1 MTGVPGAVGHT
12 DWTLPRAPGR
22 PKPQRQPVLDRV
34 TVHPLA
40 LRAFAFFALAFFAAA
55 HWTALVEPAQ
65 TGRAFV
71 VAVVATAGG
80 VLIALSGKLLP
91 VPGFLVRVLLLVVMT
106 LIAVTAIGI
115 RFKLL
120 MPAGWGTLG
129 DRITGGLSVVSA
141 VTEWP
146 YAGPNVWLRL
156 TTLLAAP
163 LVLVLASAFVFWP
176 RARQARPV
184 YRGFALILLVALYAV
199 AVAARPFNDQAL
211 RGIGLLFCLAA
222 WIWIPRLRG
231 RDAAAAA
238 TAIGIAAVAAL
249 LLTPPLASRQP
260 WVDYHHWSW
269 SLHKE
274 KTIAFD
280 WRPGYGPLH
289 WPRKGRTLL
298 LIKSK
303 EPHYWKAQTLDRF
316 DGRGWSVGQL
326 GDTSRANGAI
336 TNNRKWFE
344 RVQVTVRGLRSDLVI
359 GPGSL
364 LRVQGASGDPVRA
377 SYGTALASGQLTT
390 GDSYTAVG
398 YTPDPSA
405 KQMRAAPKPT
415 QFFGR
420 YTTVSL
426 DDPGGFVSTPVRI
439 PLRNQSYTGDP
450 GALGDVLNSHY
461 KRVYELARTVAGGAS
476 TNYDIVR
483 RIGSWIEG
491 HYKYSENVPNHR
503 YPLEA
508 FLFQDKRG
516 YCQHFSGAAAL
527 MLRLLGIPV
536 RVATGFAP
544 GTLDAKT
551 HEYVVRDLDAHSWIE
566 VWFQGIGWVPFDP
579 TPAQAPASSQ
589 ASSFTPLSEIASAA
603 RGDSKDNKLPAKL
616 REQILGATSKGGA
629 AAKAKSDQGTP
640 WGWIALG
647 VVAVLLAIAAIVVT
661 LLRMRR
667 SKPAPPPCGDPEVD
681 HLVRLLCRLGL
692 EIPPGTTLLELEKR
706 MQRLGGAQVAGY
718 AQRLRSR
725 RFGSGGQRA
734 PGRGERRRLR
744 HALASAVGAGPIS
757 RVHLAMPDNLGIR
770 WSALKAWRSE
780 RSH

>member
-1 MTGVPGAVGHT
+1 VTGVPGAVGRPE
-12 DWTLPRAPGR
+12 WRLPRAPGR
-22 PKPQRQPVLDRV
+22 PKSERQPRV
-34 TVHPLA
+34 ERIVVPPLA
-40 LRAFAFFALAFFAAA
+40 LRAFAFFALAVFSAA

-65 TGRAFV
+65 TRRAIL
-71 VAVVATAGG
+71 VALIVTTGG

-91 VPGFLVRVLLLVVMT
+91 IPGLAVRVVVLVVM
-106 LIAVTAIGI
+106 AVLAFMAIGI

-120 MPAGWGTLG
+120 MPGGWGTLG
-129 DRITGGLSVVSA
+129 DRVSGGLSVVSA

-176 RARQARPV
+176 RPRQARTV

-199 AVAARPFNDQAL
+199 AVAARPFDHQAL
-211 RGIGLLFCLAA
+211 RGVALLLCLAA
-222 WIWIPRLRG
+222 WIWIPRLRR
-231 RDAAAAA
+231 RDSAAAAA
-238 TAIGIAAVAAL
+238 AIAIAAAAAL
-249 LLTPPLASRQP
+249 LLTPKLASSDP
-260 WVDYHHWSW
+260 WIDYRNWSW
-269 SLHKE
+269 TLHHE

-289 WPRKGRTLL
+289 WPRKGTTLL
-298 LIKSK
+298 LIRSK
-303 EPHYWKAQTLDRF
+303 QPHYWKAQTLDRF
-316 DGRGWSVGQL
+316 DGSGWSVGLL
-326 GDTSRANGAI
+326 GDTSGANGAVT
-336 TNNRKWFE
+336 TNPKWFE
-344 RVQVTVRGLRSDLVI
+344 RVQVTVRGLRSDLII

-364 LRVQGASGDPVRA
+364 LQVNGAPGQYVRT
-377 SYGTALASGQLTT
+377 SYGTALATGHLAT

-398 YTPDPSA
+398 YTPDPSV
-405 KQMRAAPKPT
+405 KQMRDAPKPKP
-415 QFFGR
+415 FFGR
-420 YTTVSL
+420 WTTLSL
-426 DDPGGFVSTPVRI
+426 DQPGGFVSTPIRI
-439 PLRNQSYTGDP
+439 PLRNQPNTGDP
-450 GALGDVLNSHY
+450 GALKDVLHSRY
-461 KRVYELARTVAGGAS
+461 KRVYELARTVAGGAT

-483 RIGSWIEG
+483 KIGAWLEG
-491 HYKYSENVPNHR
+491 HYAYSERVPNHA

-508 FLFQDKRG
+508 FLFQDKKG

-544 GTLDAKT
+544 GTLNSDT

-589 ASSFTPLSEIASAA
+589 AGSFTPLSEIASAA
-603 RGDSKDNKLPAKL
+603 RGDAKDKGQVPAKL
-616 REQILGATSKGGA
+616 REQILGSTKGGA
-629 AAKAKSDQGTP
+629 GAKAAEHNTP

-647 VVAVLLAIAAIVVT
+647 VIAALLAIAAIVVT
-661 LLRMRR
+661 LLRTRR
-667 SKPAPPPCGDPEVD
+667 SKPAPAPTGDPEVD

-706 MQRLGGAQVAGY
+706 LQRLGGADVAGY
-718 AQRLRSR
+718 AQRLRR
-725 RFGSGGQRA
+725 RRYGSGGERP
-734 PGRGERRRLR
+734 PGRSERRQLR
-744 HALASAVGAGPIS
+744 HSLAAAVGAGPFS
-757 RVHLAMPDNLGIR
+757 RLHLAMPDNPGIR
-770 WSALKAWRSE
+770 WSELKLRRSK